1 MQSKTSLINKEM
13 WIQSFRSVG
22 WIALIY
28 LMGLL
33 LALPMQI
40 LMIWS
45 SEDPSSQFNYY
56 DSLFSFNGEIQLL
69 LVFSVPVLLAI
80 FLFRYLQ
87 VKNASD
93 FMHSLPIKRSN
104 LYNNYTLLGVIYL
117 MLPVLITGIVLM
129 IMNGTMNLENFYSM
143 RDIWVWMGLLFVI
156 TVLLFIAGIFIGSMT
171 GLSAVQGVLTYILLL
186 LPVGITI
193 LIVMN
198 MAYFLY
204 GFSANYYMSSQ
215 MNKYSPITA
224 FATYIIDHDRE
235 IFTWTEVALYLVMTL
250 VLYIAGLK
258 LYEKRNLEGVSQAFV
273 FHPLKPFFKY
283 SVTLCVMLLGG
294 MYFSETQ
301 HSFAWLLVGYAL
313 GSIFGYLIAEMLL
326 QKTWRVFTHL
336 KGYFIFAVIVAVSI
350 IAFRF
355 DLTGYENKVPELK
368 EVDEVFIGNGAWNF
382 QHKDEPDSFDG
393 PEYYNPTLASKDNIQ
408 SVINFHEY
416 LIDNKKS
423 YLPSYHNTRTFFI
436 AYEMKNGEELIREY
450 RVPVTEELM
459 NYLKPVYEANEYKEK
474 TNRIFHISSEDVTR
488 ITVESQKGEVIIH
501 EPEKIETALE
511 ALKFD
516 VKEAP
521 YDGERDKSPF
531 EPSIR
536 IHLSSGEHN
545 EVYLEF
551 ESSFE
556 RFEKW
561 MKTESLSNKVL
572 TTLEDIEYAVIA
584 PSENI
589 AFNDQEMGVAK
600 QVTQLSDAWKITKKS
615 EIQESIK
622 ASTWG
627 NPNNKYFIVFK
638 YKDTDQ
644 MELLSFP
651 NHNIPDFVKEHFE

>member
-1 MQSKTSLINKEM
+1 MQSQTSWINKEM

-28 LMGLL
+28 LFGLF

-45 SEDPSSQFNYY
+45 SEDSSSQFNYY
-56 DSLFSFNGEIQLL
+56 DGLFSFNGEIQLL
-69 LVFSVPVLLAI
+69 LVFSVPILFAI
-80 FLFRYLQ
+80 FLFRYLH

-93 FMHSLPIKRSN
+93 FMHSLPIKRST
-104 LYNNYTLLGVIYL
+104 LYNNYALLGVIYL
-117 MLPVLITGIVLM
+117 LLPVLITGIVLM
-129 IMNGTMNLENFYSM
+129 IMNGTMNLENFYTM
-143 RDIWVWMGLLFVI
+143 RDVWVWMCLLFVI

-198 MAYFLY
+198 MTYFLY

-215 MNKYSPITA
+215 LNKYSPITA
-224 FATYIIDHDRE
+224 LATYMIDQEKE
-235 IFTWTEVALYLVMTL
+235 IFTWAEVVLYLAMTL
-250 VLYIAGLK
+250 VLYIGGMK
-258 LYEKRNLEGVSQAFV
+258 LYERRNLEGVSQAFV
-273 FHPLKPFFKY
+273 FQPLKPFFKY

-301 HSFAWLLVGYAL
+301 HSFTWLLVGYIL

-326 QKTWRVFTHL
+326 QKTWRVFANL
-336 KGYFIFAVIVAVSI
+336 KGYIIFAVIVAVAI

-355 DLTGYENKVPELK
+355 DLTGYENRVPELN
-368 EVDEVFIGNGAWNF
+368 EVDQVFIGNGAWNF
-382 QHKDEPDSFDG
+382 EHKDELDSLDG
-393 PEYYNPTLASKDNIQ
+393 PEYYNPTLDSKENIQ
-408 SVINFHEY
+408 SVISLHEY

-423 YLPSYHNTRTFFI
+423 YLPSYHNTQTFFI
-436 AYEMKNGEELIREY
+436 AYEMKNGGEMIREY
-450 RVPVTEELM
+450 RVPVTEDLM
-459 NYLKPVYEANEYKEK
+459 TYLKPVYEANEYKEK
-474 TNRIFHISSEDVTR
+474 TNRIFHISSEEVTR
-488 ITVESQKGEVIIH
+488 ITVESKKGEAIVH
-501 EPEKIETALE
+501 EPEKIEAAIE
-511 ALKFD
+511 ALKLD

-521 YDGERDKSPF
+521 YDGGRDQNAF

-556 RFEKW
+556 RFEEW
-561 MKTESLSNKVL
+561 MKAESLSNRVL
-572 TTLEDIEYAVIA
+572 TTIEDIEYAVIA
-584 PSENI
+584 PSVNI
-589 AFNDQEMGVAK
+589 EFNGQEMGVAE
-600 QVTQLSDAWKITKKS
+600 QLTQLSEAWKITKKS
-615 EIQESIK
+615 EIQDSIK

-627 NPNNKYFIVFK
+627 NPDNKYFIVFK

-651 NHNIPDFVKEHFE
+651 DHNIPDFVKEHFE